1 MQRCD
6 FWRALILRKISYF
19 KSHIMDYYISPQ
31 DWEKICAFLSTV
43 KWIHI
48 KEKDSLRIFIEA
60 VYYILRTGCQWRMLP
75 TYYGHY
81 RSVHKRF
88 KSWSDKGIWANMMIH
103 MSDIDDQEVMLDST
117 IVRAHA
123 CASGYRKDGN
133 AEQALGR
140 SKGGFTT
147 KIHALVD
154 ALGLPIKFILTPGQ
168 DHDITQAKALLADVE
183 KSRVLADKAYYSQ
196 DICEY
201 LHEKRCKVVI
211 PSRSN
216 AKNKHHIDKEIYK
229 ERHLIEC
236 FFSKLK
242 QFRRVFSRF
251 DKTIR
256 CFVSFLSFAGSLIW
270 LR

>member
-1 MQRCD
+1 MNYH
-6 FWRALILRKISYF
+6 IS
-19 KSHIMDYYISPQ
+19 SQ
-31 DWEKICAFLSTV
+31 NWEKIYAFLSTI

-48 KEKDSLRIFIEA
+48 KDKDSLRIFIEA
-60 VYYILRTGCQWRMLP
+60 VHYILRTGCQWRMLP

-88 KSWSDKGIWANMMIH
+88 KCWSDKGIWAEMMTQF
-103 MSDIDDQEVMLDST
+103 SDIDDQEVMLDST

-123 CASGYRKDGN
+123 CASGYIKDGN
-133 AEQALGR
+133 SAQALGR

-154 ALGLPIKFILTPGQ
+154 ALGLPIKFIITPGQ
-168 DHDITQAKALLADVE
+168 DHDITQAKALLTDVRE
-183 KSRVLADKAYYSQ
+183 STVLADKAYYSQ
-196 DICEY
+196 NICEF
-201 LHEKRCKVVI
+201 LFEKNCKLVI

-242 QFRRVFSRF
+242 QFRRAFSRF